1 MSLVFEGLDQLRRD
15 LLNLPTTLQAE
26 VGHIVQ
32 AHANAAAARIKS
44 AYGDHWVTGELTQKT
59 TVSYDLTT
67 GVAASAVVT
76 NTSRLA
82 YIFENGTEARHYVTV
97 NGRQHV
103 TGKMPGFHVF
113 IPVVMQERRNMYA
126 DIKPVLVANG
136 LTAIGDA

>member
-1 MSLVFEGLDQLRRD
+1 M
-15 LLNLPTTLQAE
+15 
-26 VGHIVQ
+26 Q

-44 AYGDHWVTGELTQKT
+44 AYGDHWITGELTQKSRPST
-59 TVSYDLTT
+59 YDLTT

-97 NGRQHV
+97 NGQQHL

-126 DIKPVLVANG
+126 DIADRYCVANG
-136 LTAIGDA
+136 LTVTGDA